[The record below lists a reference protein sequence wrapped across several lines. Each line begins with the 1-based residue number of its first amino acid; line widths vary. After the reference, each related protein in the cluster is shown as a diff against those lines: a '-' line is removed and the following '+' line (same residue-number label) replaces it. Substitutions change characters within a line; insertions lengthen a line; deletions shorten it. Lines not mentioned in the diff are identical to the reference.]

1 MRYFLVIF
9 ILFSCNEARRV
20 QRAEQV
26 VITQPQSFGKVGL
39 LWSTLHPCANDSVRI
54 FMPGVDIVLHDTTH
68 VTHYDSIYNFSYDT
82 LRITKTIK
90 RTDTIHVVVVDRRQV
105 TLLEDSIN
113 RLNAIKAYS
122 SGTYDELNKTLA
134 NEKKKAKMYLI
145 LLVSFIIMALTLSLA
160 IKLKKW

>member
-9 ILFSCNEARRV
+9 ILLSCNPERRV
-20 QRAEQV
+20 QRAEQT

-54 FMPGVDIVLHDTTH
+54 FVPGVDIILHDTTH

-82 LRITKTIK
+82 LRITHTIK
-90 RTDTIHVVVVDRRQV
+90 HTDTIHVVVVDRRQV

-113 RLNAIKAYS
+113 RLNSIKAYS

-134 NEKKKAKMYLI
+134 NEKKKARMYLI
-145 LLVSFIIMALTLSLA
+145 LLVVLIMSFILGVA

>member
-1 MRYFLVIF
+1 VRWLLVIL
-9 ILFSCNEARRV
+9 LFSCNEARRV

-39 LWSTLHPCANDSVRI
+39 MWSTLHPCANDSVKI
-54 FMPGVDIVLHDTTH
+54 FVPGVDIVKHDTAH
-68 VTHYDSIYNFSYDT
+68 VTHYDSIFNWSYDT
-82 LRITKTIK
+82 LRITKTI
-90 RTDTIHVVVVDRRQV
+90 RHTDTIRVVVVDRRQV

-122 SGTYDELNKTLA
+122 SGQYNELGQTLA
-134 NEKKKAKMYLI
+134 NEKKRARMYLFSLIALI
-145 LLVSFIIMALTLSLA
+145 LAFTI

>member
-1 MRYFLVIF
+1 MRWLLVIL
-9 ILFSCNEARRV
+9 LFSCNPARRV

-26 VITQPQSFGKVGL
+26 VITQPQAFGKVGL

-54 FMPGVDIVLHDTTH
+54 FVPGVDIEHHDTTH
-68 VTHYDSIYNFSYDT
+68 ITHYDSIFNWSYDT
-82 LRITKTIK
+82 LRITHTI
-90 RTDTIHVVVVDRRQV
+90 RHTDTIHVVVVDRRQV

-134 NEKKKAKMYLI
+134 NEKKKARMYLI
-145 LLVSFIIMALTLSLA
+145 LLVVLIMSFILGVA

>member
-1 MRYFLVIF
+1 MRWLLVIL
-9 ILFSCNEARRV
+9 LFSCNEARRV

-39 LWSTLHPCANDSVRI
+39 MWSTLHPCANDSVKI
-54 FMPGVDIVLHDTTH
+54 FIPGVDIEHHDTTH
-68 VTHYDSIYNFSYDT
+68 ITHYDSIYNWSYDT

-90 RTDTIHVVVVDRRQV
+90 HIDTIHVVVVDRRQV

-134 NEKKKAKMYLI
+134 NEKKKARMYLI
-145 LLVSFIIMALTLSLA
+145 SLVVLIMSFILGVA

>member
-1 MRYFLVIF
+1 MRWLLVIL
-9 ILFSCNEARRV
+9 LFGCNEARRV

-26 VITQPQSFGKVGL
+26 VITQPKSFGKVGL

-54 FMPGVDIVLHDTTH
+54 FIPGIDIEHHDTIH
-68 VTHYDSIYNFSYDT
+68 ITHYDSIYNWSYDT

-90 RTDTIHVVVVDRRQV
+90 HIDTIHVVVVDRRQV

-113 RLNAIKAYS
+113 RLNAIKSYS

-134 NEKKKAKMYLI
+134 NEKKKARFYLI
-145 LLVSFIIMALTLSLA
+145 SLVVLIMSFILGVA

>member
-9 ILFSCNEARRV
+9 ILLSCNPARRV

-26 VITQPQSFGKVGL
+26 VITQPQSFSKVGL

-54 FMPGVDIVLHDTTH
+54 FVPGVDIVKHDTTH
-68 VTHYDSIYNFSYDT
+68 ITHYDSIYNWSYDT

-90 RTDTIHVVVVDRRQV
+90 HIDTIHVVVVDRRQI

-134 NEKKKAKMYLI
+134 NEKKKARMYLI
-145 LLVSFIIMALTLSLA
+145 LLVVLIMSFILGVA

>member
-1 MRYFLVIF
+1 MRWLLVIL
-9 ILFSCNEARRV
+9 LFSCNPARRV

-26 VITQPQSFGKVGL
+26 VITQPQSFSKVGL
-39 LWSTLHPCANDSVRI
+39 LWSTLHPCANDSVKI
-54 FMPGVDIVLHDTTH
+54 FVPGVDIVKHDTAH
-68 VTHYDSIYNFSYDT
+68 VTHYDSIYNFTYDT
-82 LRITKTIK
+82 LRITHTI
-90 RTDTIHVVVVDRRQV
+90 RHTDTIRVVVVDRRQV

-134 NEKKKAKMYLI
+134 NEKKKARMYLI
-145 LLVSFIIMALTLSLA
+145 LLVVLIMSFILGVA

>member
-9 ILFSCNEARRV
+9 ILLSCNPARRV

-39 LWSTLHPCANDSVRI
+39 LWSTLHPCANDSVKI
-54 FMPGVDIVLHDTTH
+54 FVPGVDIVKHDTTH
-68 VTHYDSIYNFSYDT
+68 VTHYDSIYNFTYDT
-82 LRITKTIK
+82 LRITHTI
-90 RTDTIHVVVVDRRQV
+90 RHTDTIRVVVIDRRQV

-134 NEKKKAKMYLI
+134 NEKKKARFYLI
-145 LLVSFIIMALTLSLA
+145 SLVVLIMSLILGIA

>member
-9 ILFSCNEARRV
+9 ILLSCNPTRRV
-20 QRAEQV
+20 QRAEQM
-26 VITQPQSFGKVGL
+26 VITQPQSFSKVGL

-54 FMPGVDIVLHDTTH
+54 FIPGVDVVIHDTAH
-68 VTHYDSIYNFSYDT
+68 VTHYDSIYNFTYDT
-82 LRITKTIK
+82 LRITRTI
-90 RTDTIHVVVVDRRQV
+90 RHIDTIRVVVIDRRQV

-134 NEKKKAKMYLI
+134 NEKKKARFYLI
-145 LLVSFIIMALTLSLA
+145 SLVVLIMSFILGVA
-160 IKLKKW
+160 IKLKIW

>member
-1 MRYFLVIF
+1 MRWLLVIL
-9 ILFSCNEARRV
+9 LFSCNEARRV

-26 VITQPQSFGKVGL
+26 VITQPQSFSKVGL
-39 LWSTLHPCANDSVRI
+39 MWSTLHPCANDSVRI
-54 FMPGVDIVLHDTTH
+54 FVPGVDIILHDTTH
-68 VTHYDSIYNFSYDT
+68 VTHYDSIYNWSYDT
-82 LRITKTIK
+82 LRIIKTI
-90 RTDTIHVVVVDRRQV
+90 RHTDTIHVVVVDRRQV

-134 NEKKKAKMYLI
+134 NEKKKARMYLI

>member
-9 ILFSCNEARRV
+9 ILFSCNPARRV

-39 LWSTLHPCANDSVRI
+39 MWSTLHPCANDSVRI
-54 FMPGVDIVLHDTTH
+54 FVPGVDIEHHDTTH
-68 VTHYDSIYNFSYDT
+68 ITHYDSIYNFSYDT
-82 LRITKTIK
+82 LRITRTI
-90 RTDTIHVVVVDRRQV
+90 RHTDTIRVVVVDRRQV

-122 SGTYDELNKTLA
+122 SGQYNELGQTLA
-134 NEKKKAKMYLI
+134 NEKKRARMYLI
-145 LLVSFIIMALTLSLA
+145 LLIALIVTFTI

>member
-1 MRYFLVIF
+1 MRWLLVIL
-9 ILFSCNEARRV
+9 LFSCNEARRV

-26 VITQPQSFGKVGL
+26 VITQPQSFSKVGL
-39 LWSTLHPCANDSVRI
+39 MWSTLHPCANDSVRI
-54 FMPGVDIVLHDTTH
+54 FVPGVDIVKHDTTH
-68 VTHYDSIYNFSYDT
+68 ITHYDSIFNWSYDT

-90 RTDTIHVVVVDRRQV
+90 HTDTIRVVIVDKRQV

-122 SGTYDELNKTLA
+122 SGQYNELGQTLA
-134 NEKKKAKMYLI
+134 NEKKKARFYLI
-145 LLVSFIIMALTLSLA
+145 SLVVLIMAFILGIA

>member
-134 NEKKKAKMYLI
+134 NEKKKARMYLI

>member
-1 MRYFLVIF
+1 MRWLLVIL
-9 ILFSCNEARRV
+9 LFSCNPARRV

-26 VITQPQSFGKVGL
+26 VITQPQSFSKVGL

-54 FMPGVDIVLHDTTH
+54 FIPGVDIEHHDTTH
-68 VTHYDSIYNFSYDT
+68 ITHYDSIFNWSYDT
-82 LRITKTIK
+82 LHITHTI
-90 RTDTIHVVVVDRRQV
+90 RHTDTIRVVVIDRRQV

-134 NEKKKAKMYLI
+134 NEKKKARMYLI
-145 LLVSFIIMALTLSLA
+145 LLVVLIMAFILGVA